1 MIALSNREIL
11 HELKTIGI
19 NTKIDMLL
27 YLIKYKFYLVY
38 NNGKRNNR
46 KTSLVATIVNLF
58 IFFR

>member
-19 NTKIDMLL
+19 NTKIDMLV
-27 YLIKYKFYLVY
+27 YLIKYKFYLAY

-46 KTSLVATIVNLF
+46 KTSLVATIANLF